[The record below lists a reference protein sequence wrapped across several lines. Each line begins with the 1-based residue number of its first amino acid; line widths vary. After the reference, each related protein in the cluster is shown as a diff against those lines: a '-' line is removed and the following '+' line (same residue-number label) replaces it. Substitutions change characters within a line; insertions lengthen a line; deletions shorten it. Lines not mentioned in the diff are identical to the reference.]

1 MYICGSRI
9 GGNRRWK
16 QDKAL
21 TLTSLRCSPYHKFQ
35 TQFLF
40 IGKQLKTLTSS
51 STMNSIKYACSLN
64 NQGVDLL
71 VSGESA
77 KAIKAFQCALF
88 LLEKVANEAETS
100 ACTGMNLSSEVAT
113 QPFCGSTSTVQG
125 LHDMHCYIYD
135 HGIII
140 TDTSN
145 GESDEMLSL
154 YGAIVLFNWALTSHR
169 EGRLGREKSLKKASL
184 LYSVVEQ
191 LLTRCTIPQDA
202 STTILTLLAT
212 NNKAQIHY
220 DQCEYVQSVDCMK
233 SILTIMGSVQGFHPT
248 PCHEDIDGILLNV
261 VMLNTPSAA
270 HAA

>member
-169 EGRLGREKSLKKASL
+169 EGRAATHQMHNSSGCVHHHSDPSRYEQQSADPLRPVRICSICRLHEKHLDDHGQRPGFSPHSLS
-184 LYSVVEQ
+184 
-191 LLTRCTIPQDA
+191 
-202 STTILTLLAT
+202 
-212 NNKAQIHY
+212 
-220 DQCEYVQSVDCMK
+220 
-233 SILTIMGSVQGFHPT
+233 
-248 PCHEDIDGILLNV
+248 
-261 VMLNTPSAA
+261 
-270 HAA
+270 